1 MEDDISE
8 FYLCFLEVHGLC
20 LKGYL
25 PIGIRSYDNHALS
38 EHSSAVVG
46 LETLQGSRIA
56 IVDTGDAAAGNVEE
70 NLVVGIRTEVTVLVD
85 YLDIHENEMLC
96 GR

>member
-25 PIGIRSYDNHALS
+25 PIRVRGYDNHALA

-46 LETLQGSRIA
+46 LETLQGSCIT
-56 IVDTGDAAAGNVEE
+56 IVDTGNAAVGNVEE
-70 NLVVGIRTEVTVLVD
+70 YLIVGIRTEVTVLVD
-85 YLDIHENEMLC
+85 DLDIHENEMLC